1 MTVCESVKDGNVSD
15 VSGATIEMVLD
26 VTSKLG
32 ELNSVVT
39 SKLGE
44 FNYDVTS
51 KLGELNNIWTSKTIM
66 VCTRNVNNRYHKE
79 KQCCSAGCIIAAI
92 NAIGIMSWHFCIL
105 GYSTIDNTHYL
116 WANHGH

>member
-15 VSGATIEMVLD
+15 VSGTTIEMILD

-32 ELNSVVT
+32 ELN
-39 SKLGE
+39 
-44 FNYDVTS
+44 D
-51 KLGELNNIWTSKTIM
+51 IWTSKTIM

-105 GYSTIDNTHYL
+105 G
-116 WANHGH
+116 